1 MSHLTVS
8 LVLLSGKRKPGH
20 PEREPADGP
29 PPGGG
34 AAAHPDCEGNVSTKV
49 HLTPVNDMLLGFS
62 EGVVRGKIMIL
73 GWYFNQ
79 LDKEF

>member
-8 LVLLSGKRKPGH
+8 LVLLSGKCKPGH

-73 GWYFNQ
+73 GWCFNQ